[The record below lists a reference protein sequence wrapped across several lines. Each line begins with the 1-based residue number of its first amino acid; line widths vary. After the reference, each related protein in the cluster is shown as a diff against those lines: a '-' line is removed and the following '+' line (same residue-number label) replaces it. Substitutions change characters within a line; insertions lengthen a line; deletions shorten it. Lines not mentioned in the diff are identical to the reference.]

1 MHPSLYFEVK
11 TGLLTELEI
20 AGVSGTS
27 SWLNSNMA
35 VIEYINVVPSLSWN
49 GRRIIFKELPV
60 EVAGIEQNQEATDDS
75 FSPFVQFP

>member
-1 MHPSLYFEVK
+1 MGITWCVENCVLVHPSLYFEVK

-35 VIEYINVVPSLSWN
+35 VIEYINVVPVMLHSVEMED
-49 GRRIIFKELPV
+49 EL
-60 EVAGIEQNQEATDDS
+60 
-75 FSPFVQFP
+75 FSKNFQ